1 MQFDENFFLI
11 YLISQVFLS
20 GFLKIFWPAVKL
32 LANILPIF
40 ISLIGTTPEAQSD
53 SVFEAANLLM
63 NLAFWH
69 MKHSAMLAVKPD
81 LDMEEAKKCHTSLR
95 KAAGNLILH
104 NIRNLLIS
112 AHKNVN
118 IIKKLTIYHIEILK
132 R

>member
-1 MQFDENFFLI
+1 MTR
-11 YLISQVFLS
+11 
-20 GFLKIFWPAVKL
+20 KIFVKL

-95 KAAGNLILH
+95 KAAGNSIMHIENLFK
-104 NIRNLLIS
+104 NI
-112 AHKNVN
+112 APKNVN
-118 IIKKLTIYHIEILK
+118 IIKKLTIYHIEFLK
-132 R
+132 RKVDLQLGF